1 MAFILDK
8 CSYTYGQPGEVVFD
22 RFSYTYLT
30 IILIVVFFALANLK
44 SLRLIIK
51 IGAFGFYSILGYAV
65 FIIYISS
72 KNLSGGVLSTHYKK
86 EHNLDGVTLF
96 TSNFYYLFGTVMFF
110 FGFHP

>member
-1 MAFILDK
+1 M
-8 CSYTYGQPGEVVFD
+8 FD

-30 IILIVVFFALANLK
+30 IILIAVFFGLANLK

-51 IGAFGFYSILGYAV
+51 IGAFGFYSILGYAI

-72 KNLSGGVLSTHYKK
+72 KNLSKGVLSENYKK
-86 EHNLDGVTLF
+86 EHNLDGLSLF